1 MDNLIARLRV
11 ASFGCRLFSEFY
23 GCLVYAE
30 DILLLSHSL
39 NALRL
44 MLEVCEQFATD
55 FDLKFNSTKS
65 VAMHI
70 GRRFNVEWTP
80 LKLASVALKY
90 VTNVKYIGVCLI
102 AGTHLPARRSKRAV
116 LATATWLA
124 GWLVGCLS
132 HAGIVS
138 KQQNLS

>member
-1 MDNLIARLRV
+1 MLCDLCWNCVSSLPQISTSSLTVQNRL
-11 ASFGCRLFSEFY
+11 
-23 GCLVYAE
+23 
-30 DILLLSHSL
+30 
-39 NALRL
+39 
-44 MLEVCEQFATD
+44 
-55 FDLKFNSTKS
+55 
-65 VAMHI
+65 HI